1 MALRDRLLTFL
12 EAYWETHGYGPTLEE
27 IRRHVGLSSRSH
39 VLYHLRAL
47 AQEGRVQQEPGK
59 HRTWRPTDRSVS
71 RISIPLKGVVP
82 ASHPDQVDEVVP
94 AGARGSMAPHRMGP
108 SALSVRPLGAG
119 GTP

>member
-59 HRTWRPTDRSVS
+59 HRTWRPTDRL
-71 RISIPLKGVVP
+71 RLPHLDP
-82 ASHPDQVDEVVP
+82 PER
-94 AGARGSMAPHRMGP
+94 RGPRLP
-108 SALSVRPLGAG
+108 SGSG
-119 GTP
+119 G

>member
-59 HRTWRPTDRSVS
+59 HRTWRPTDRSAS

-82 ASHPDQVDEVVP
+82 PPIRIRWMRWCRRSS
-94 AGARGSMAPHRMGP
+94 GIYGSPPHGSLRAVGSP
-108 SALSVRPLGAG
+108 SGCG